1 MRPFNTYTEG
11 LDLEFL
17 KDYCINKGEL
27 KKISRGMYFE
37 VEGNQSRWIA
47 FVKKGYFKYMV
58 GNKISGKQHIT
69 GISFENEFVA
79 DYPNCLYQR
88 TSQVSIIEGMDSL
101 VYLIEGETLRKMYE
115 QDASMLRIG
124 NIISENLF
132 TQTYTR
138 FLDNYRL
145 DPRGRYEKLL
155 NRCPHIVH
163 QLSLKEIASFL
174 NVTPKTISLIR
185 REITF
190 GNATT

>member
-1 MRPFNTYTEG
+1 MRPFNSYTEG

-17 KDYCINKGEL
+17 KDYCINYGVLRKF
-27 KKISRGMYFE
+27 SRGMYFE
-37 VEGNQSRWIA
+37 VEGNQSRWVA
-47 FVKKGYFKYMV
+47 FVKKGYFKYV
-58 GNKISGKQHIT
+58 ATNKNSGKQHIT
-69 GISFENEFVA
+69 GVAFENEFVA

-88 TSQVSIIEGMDSL
+88 TSQVSIIAGIDSL
-101 VYLIEGETLRKMYE
+101 VYLIEGETLGKMYE
-115 QDASMLRIG
+115 QDIDLLRIG
-124 NIISENLF
+124 KDISEKLF

-155 NRCPHIVH
+155 SRCPHIVH

-190 GNATT
+190 GNTTS

>member
-1 MRPFNTYTEG
+1 MRPFNSYTEG

-17 KDYCINKGEL
+17 KNYCINEGEL
-27 KKISRGMYFE
+27 RHFSRGMSFE
-37 VEGNQSRWIA
+37 VEGNKSHWIA
-47 FVKKGYFKYMV
+47 FVKKGYFKYV
-58 GNKISGKQHIT
+58 VNNKISGKQHIT

-88 TSQVSIIEGMDSL
+88 TSQVSIIAGMDSM

-115 QDASMLRIG
+115 QDMELLRIG
-124 NIISENLF
+124 KKISENLF

-155 NRCPHIVH
+155 NRCPHIVN

-190 GNATT
+190 GNAKS